1 MDWLI
6 ALLLPLSSYPQ
17 AAYLKN
23 LLIDRY
29 GFFEVVGGGKGDG
42 DMECLAGKYM
52 NWSSMKGKYGR
63 SGHALRTHPVVKNVL

>member
-29 GFFEVVGGGKGDG
+29 GFFEVVGEEREMGI
-42 DMECLAGKYM
+42 
-52 NWSSMKGKYGR
+52 W
-63 SGHALRTHPVVKNVL
+63 NVWRGNT